1 MTLLTTL
8 LAFAVTLGILITIHE
23 FGHYWVAR
31 RFGVKILRFSI
42 GFGKPLFTWKRK
54 NDPDQTEWSIA
65 MLPLGGYVKMLDERD
80 PDCLPIKPD
89 EVHRSFGSKNV
100 FQRFAIVLAGP
111 LSNLLLAILL
121 YAALFMGGSV
131 QPLPVIDEPAPNTPA
146 AMAGIHSGDQIMKV
160 DGADVPTYT
169 DLRFEIIRKAGSEVT
184 LLVKSLSGAES
195 EKRLDLTGFNIDQ
208 ANDPERDPFEAL
220 GLNLRVGQPFIQEV
234 IPDSAAQKVGLQKGD
249 KLLAVNGQTIKTPK
263 EFIELI
269 RQFPDQKISLKIK
282 NKEGV
287 EKLIEITPLARIN
300 EAGEKIGQIGAAIG
314 VDFPKTTVRY
324 GPIKSVWEGAKK
336 TWDTATMSL
345 SMIGKMIT
353 GEASV
358 KNLSG
363 PVTIADYAG
372 QTARMGVTAFISFL
386 ALVSISLGI
395 LNLLP
400 IPMLDGGHLLYY
412 SVEIIRGKPV
422 SESFQL
428 AAQKVGIVALCGL
441 TFLALFNDL
450 SRLLP

>member
-54 NDPDQTEWSIA
+54 NDPDGTEWSIA

-80 PDCLPIKPD
+80 PDCLPIKP
-89 EVHRSFGSKNV
+89 EEANRSFGSKNV
-100 FQRFAIVLAGP
+100 FQRFAIVFAGP
-111 LSNLLLAILL
+111 LFNLLLAVLL
-121 YAALFMGGSV
+121 YTVLFMGGTV
-131 QPLPVIDEPAPNTPA
+131 QPLPVIAEPEIHTPA
-146 AMAGIHSGDQIMKV
+146 ARAGIHSGDHILKV
-160 DGADVPTYT
+160 DGEDVATYS
-169 DLRFEIIRKAGSEVT
+169 DMRFGIIRKAGSEVT
-184 LLVKSLSGAES
+184 LLVKSPNGSES
-195 EKRLDLTGFNIDQ
+195 EKLLDLSGFSLDE
-208 ANDPERDPFEAL
+208 ANDPQKDPFETL
-220 GLNLRVGQPFIQEV
+220 GLNLKIGQPFIQEV
-234 IPDSAAQKVGLQKGD
+234 IPDSAAQQAGLEKGD
-249 KLLAVNGQTIKTPK
+249 ELLAVDGHNIKTPK
-263 EFIELI
+263 EFIDLI
-269 RQFPDQKISLKIK
+269 RQYPDKTIDLKIK
-282 NKEGV
+282 DSAGL
-287 EKLIEITPLARIN
+287 EKTLQITPKAKVT
-300 EAGEKIGQIGAAIG
+300 ETGETVGQIGAAIG
-314 VDFPKTTVRY
+314 IDYPKTTIRY
-324 GPIKSVWEGAKK
+324 GPVRSLWEGAKK
-336 TWDTATMSL
+336 TWETSTMSL

-353 GEASV
+353 GEASI

-372 QTARMGVTAFISFL
+372 QTARLGLTAFVSFL